1 MIQAELTPTTNTLGQ
16 VADTIRQVA
25 DTLTS
30 PDVEESISTTIS
42 HGASSGK
49 TGLIIAIVGLL
60 IFAAHLF
67 TSLFS
72 KRRIPDV
79 LFLIIIG
86 LVIGPVLHWITPE
99 MLGGVGRIFT
109 GITLVLILFQSGLQ
123 LSFNS
128 IVSSIRSTTL
138 LTLANYIAT
147 TIIIWLIGWLVFR
160 INPLVSIML
169 GTILGGTASAV
180 VGPMVEQLH
189 MTEKSRAI
197 LILEAALGN
206 VLSIVLA
213 LAILKAIQLGTVE
226 VGSIVG
232 QIFSSFVLSIIMGIL
247 GAIFWAFILNTCIA
261 ICFFLIRPP

>member
-1 MIQAELTPTTNTLGQ
+1 MMQAELLPTTNTLGQ
-16 VADTIRQVA
+16 VTDTIRQIA
-25 DTLTS
+25 DTLIR
-30 PDVEESISTTIS
+30 PEIGENISATIGNGS
-42 HGASSGK
+42 SSGK
-49 TGLIIAIVGLL
+49 TGLAIAIVGLL

-67 TSLFS
+67 SSLFS

-86 LVIGPVLHWITPE
+86 LVIGPILHWITPE

-123 LSFNS
+123 LSFRS

-160 INPLVSIML
+160 INPMVSIML
-169 GTILGGTASAV
+169 GTILGNTASAV

-189 MTEKSRAI
+189 MTEKAVP
-197 LILEAALGN
+197 L
-206 VLSIVLA
+206 LSSKPLWAVCLA
-213 LAILKAIQLGTVE
+213 L
-226 VGSIVG
+226 
-232 QIFSSFVLSIIMGIL
+232 
-247 GAIFWAFILNTCIA
+247 FWHW
-261 ICFFLIRPP
+261 PY